1 LIDKN
6 IDTKPWYKQF
16 WPWFVIS
23 FPIIAVIAG
32 TATVII
38 AMHEP
43 DGLVADD
50 YYKEGLAINRT
61 LAKEQM
67 ATQLNLSA
75 ELSLT
80 NNNVTL
86 YLKGNL
92 PLPDKLLIHFIHA
105 TKANRDKSWIL
116 NKHND
121 HYRATITPLE
131 NTNWHVR
138 IEPEHDKNSQRRRQ
152 AWQQLMKYPPYK
164 KLFLFSGLH
173 F

>member
-1 LIDKN
+1 MIDKN

-16 WPWFVIS
+16 WPWFVIA
-23 FPIIAVIAG
+23 FPITAVIAG

-67 ATQLNLSA
+67 AKQLNLSA
-75 ELSLT
+75 ELSLK
-80 NNNVTL
+80 NNQVIL

-92 PLPDKLLIHFIHA
+92 PLPEKLYTFYSS
-105 TKANRDKSWIL
+105 NQSKS
-116 NKHND
+116 
-121 HYRATITPLE
+121 R
-131 NTNWHVR
+131 
-138 IEPEHDKNSQRRRQ
+138 
-152 AWQQLMKYPPYK
+152 
-164 KLFLFSGLH
+164 
-173 F
+173 